1 MELQKFSVLS
11 ESEIKM
17 IHNASMEILEKTGVK
32 ILNRR
37 VLSILKDKGLE
48 ISEEK
53 LIVKFTKASIE
64 DAISLVP
71 RKFDVFSRDG
81 KYAFTIGDGKSHIG
95 AGHNAV
101 FWKDSET
108 GEIRPSRVDDVVKF
122 AHLCEYLPEIDI
134 IGIPVM
140 PQDVKNPSF
149 TLLYG
154 IKATIENSKKPI
166 FFSTDNPVVNKK
178 CIELLKT
185 AFKGDI
191 KRQPYGICQFS
202 PTSPLFWESP
212 VLDALHNS
220 AVEGIPIVILPEPNT
235 GISAPYTLAGLLTV
249 HNVECLSGI
258 IITQILCPGIPVM
271 YGSSWT
277 TTDMRSGTALVGS
290 VETSLCRIAGAQ
302 ISHFYN
308 IPHHTT
314 APNSDNHTYD
324 EQNGW
329 EKLLSL
335 LCAVASGADL
345 IINCGMFATGMT
357 SSHEQLIMDNE
368 MSAIA
373 RRMAK
378 GIMVNDATIAKET
391 IEEIG
396 PQGGTYLTAEH
407 TLKWLHSDEH
417 LITEVSVREPL
428 SLWKSKG
435 EKDTE
440 KMAKDVMY
448 QIEKKPLNSLP
459 ECIKEKLD
467 SIILTPARED

>member
-1 MELQKFSVLS
+1 MELQKLSVLS

-17 IHNASMEILEKTGVK
+17 IHNASMEILSSTGVK
-32 ILNRR
+32 ILNKR

-53 LIVKFTKASIE
+53 LIVKFTKTSIE
-64 DAISLVP
+64 DSLSSVP
-71 RKFDVFSRDG
+71 RKFDVFDRNG
-81 KYAFTIGDGKSHIG
+81 KYAFTIGDGNPHIG

-108 GEIRPSRVDDVVKF
+108 GETRPSRTADVARF
-122 AHLCEYLPEIDI
+122 AHLCDYLEEIDI

-140 PQDVKNPSF
+140 PQDVKVPSA

-154 IKATIENSKKPI
+154 VKATIENSRKPVY
-166 FFSTDNPVVNKK
+166 FSTDSPQVNQK
-178 CIELLKT
+178 CIELIKT
-185 AFKGDI
+185 VFQGDI
-191 KRQPYGICQFS
+191 KKRPYGICQFS
-202 PTSPLFWESP
+202 PTSPLFWEGP
-212 VLDALHNS
+212 VLDALYDS
-220 AVEGIPIVILPEPNT
+220 AVQRIPIVILPEPNT

-258 IITQILCPGIPVM
+258 AITQLLSPGVPVM

-277 TTDMRSGTALVGS
+277 TTDMRTGSALVGS
-290 VETSLCRIAGAQ
+290 VETSLCRIAGSQ
-302 ISHFYN
+302 ISNFYN

-314 APNSDNHTYD
+314 APNSDNHAYD

-368 MSAIA
+368 MSSIVK
-373 RRMAK
+373 RMAR
-378 GIMVNDATIAKET
+378 GILVNDETIAKET
-391 IEEIG
+391 IVEIG
-396 PQGGTYLTAEH
+396 PQGGQYLTSNH
-407 TLKWLHSDEH
+407 TLKWLRSDEH
-417 LITEVSVREPL
+417 LHTQVSVREPF

-435 EKDTE
+435 LKDTE
-440 KMAKDVMY
+440 KMAKEVMY
-448 QIEKKPLNSLP
+448 QIEKKPVNSIP
-459 ECIKEKLD
+459 AEIKEKLD
-467 SIILTPARED
+467 SIVLLATEEN